1 MLDFMTLT
9 TDNIKNTLL
18 QVLENSNYTMNAK
31 KASRRFKD
39 QKEKPL
45 DRAIWWIEWV
55 LRNPESDF
63 MKSPVL
69 KLGYFVGHSLD
80 VIGFVVMSLIFILYI
95 LCRIVRFCSSKSNN
109 CSNSSENYSKKWN

>member
-1 MLDFMTLT
+1 MTLT
-9 TDNIKNTLL
+9 TDNIKNVLL
-18 QVLENSNYTMNAK
+18 QVLENSNYTINAK
-31 KASRRFKD
+31 KASQRFKD

-80 VIGFVVMSLIFILYI
+80 VIGFVALIIIFIFYV
-95 LCRIVRFCSSKSNN
+95 LCRFVCFCFSKSNESPYN
-109 CSNSSENYSKKWN
+109 NTNNNKKLN